1 MRAMPAARKKRKRN
15 PNKCAPHR
23 WLLPNHGADALTC
36 EKCGRYL
43 KAGDQ
48 VYGAMPSIIAN
59 IANLHNV
66 PEADVIHRL
75 SHPAWS

>member
-1 MRAMPAARKKRKRN
+1 M
-15 PNKCAPHR
+15 
-23 WLLPNHGADALTC
+23 PNHGADALTC